1 MSGSLLR
8 PVIAG
13 IGLLLAGQV
22 LAGGAAEVI
31 GLRGEAWASQGGSQT
46 RLVQGSAIG
55 EGTTVVTKEGGRV
68 KLRFAD
74 GSVVVVG
81 ETSTF
86 TIEKFGQ
93 GGDGKRAQA
102 DMKLD
107 MGLMSQTVAPGK
119 PDSWRVST
127 PTVVTAVRGT
137 EYLIEVRPDRT
148 TEVSVLSGQV
158 ALNRVRTPGKFRSRA
173 VAADDLG
180 SVQEETV
187 LLQSN
192 AGTTCTAGGCRE
204 AGAVQ
209 GERFRSLKDRL
220 SGV

>member
-13 IGLLLAGQV
+13 IGLLLAGHV

-31 GLRGEAWASQGGSQT
+31 GVRGEAWASQGGNQT
-46 RLVQGSAIG
+46 RLALGSAIG
-55 EGTTVVTKEGGRV
+55 EGTTVVTREGGRV

-158 ALNRVRTPGKFRSRA
+158 ALNRISTPGKFRSRA
-173 VAADDLG
+173 VAVDDEG
-180 SVQEETV
+180 SGQETV